1 MAGAIATLSALKM
14 FRYMTRTPDY
24 YTYSAQVAGS
34 GTDYYKMATQYYG
47 YTFVGIFSLLTVTH
61 ILGWMGSMVS
71 LDYVITMAFNF
82 WAFPLIHMIGGV
94 LVMLAYDNAYT
105 VSQDT
110 TSSYQATALSLMST
124 IQMQA
129 TTLAMI
135 ETARYL
141 I

>member
-1 MAGAIATLSALKM
+1 MAGAIAALSALKM

>member
-1 MAGAIATLSALKM
+1 
-14 FRYMTRTPDY
+14 
-24 YTYSAQVAGS
+24 
-34 GTDYYKMATQYYG
+34 MATQYYG
-47 YTFVGIFSLLTVTH
+47 YAFVGIFSLLTVTH
-61 ILGWMGSMVS
+61 ILAWMGSMVT
-71 LDYVITMAFNF
+71 LDYIITMAFNF
-82 WAFPLIHMIGGV
+82 WAFPVVHMIGGV

-124 IQMQA
+124 IQVQA